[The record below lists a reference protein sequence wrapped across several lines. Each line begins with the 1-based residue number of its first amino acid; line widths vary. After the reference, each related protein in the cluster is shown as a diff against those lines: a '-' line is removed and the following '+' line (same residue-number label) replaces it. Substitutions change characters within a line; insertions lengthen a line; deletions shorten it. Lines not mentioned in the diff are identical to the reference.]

1 MLVHIPHLLAQD
13 EVAAMQSRLE
23 AAPWADGRLT
33 AGHQSALAKTNL
45 QLPQEDAAAR
55 ALGEEVLRA
64 LEKSPRFISATLPRR
79 VYPPLFN
86 RYDTAMSFGA
96 HVDNAIR
103 QIPGTPHRMR
113 TDISATLFL
122 SAPEQY
128 DGGEL
133 IIEDTYGTQSVKHAA
148 GDLVVYPATSVHR
161 VLPVT
166 RGTRTAAFFLDSK
179 HGARRRRPRAPVRYR
194 QRRARPDPHGRARRK
209 HRAADGLLPQSV
221 APLGRRLSQST
232 PPMKLSPEQFERAQE
247 AQESQLRMQ
256 RLERMSERELRR
268 LLGGA
273 PSTAAPW
280 VKSAAE
286 HGVSAAQIR
295 WGRMLI

>member
-1 MLVHIPHLLAQD
+1 MLVHIPHLLTQD
-13 EVAAMQSRLE
+13 QVAAMQSRLE
-23 AAPWADGRLT
+23 AASWADGRLT
-33 AGHQSALAKTNL
+33 AGHQSAQAKSNL

-55 ALGEEVLRA
+55 ELGEEVLRA

-86 RYDTAMSFGA
+86 RYEAAMSFGA

-133 IIEDTYGTQSVKHAA
+133 IIEDTYGTHSVKHAA
-148 GDLVVYPATSVHR
+148 GDLVVYSATSVHR

-166 RGTRTAAFFLDSK
+166 RGTRTAGFFWIQSMVRDD
-179 HGARRRRPRAPVRYR
+179 GDRA
-194 QRRARPDPHGRARRK
+194 
-209 HRAADGLLPQSV
+209 LLFDIDNSV
-221 APLGRRLSQST
+221 
-232 PPMKLSPEQFERAQE
+232 
-247 AQESQLRMQ
+247 
-256 RLERMSERELRR
+256 RELTRAGGHGESIVR
-268 LLGGA
+268 L
-273 PSTAAPW
+273 TACY
-280 VKSAAE
+280 
-286 HGVSAAQIR
+286 HNLLRR
-295 WGRMLI
+295 WGDV